1 MLSPALP
8 WKPLVRLLLL
18 TTLLWLLVGLATFAQ
33 SLWAGLASPRLAAWM
48 SLLEWGPWLVFSPL
62 IIHFALAAPITGRSW
77 RWALPLHLGASL
89 GVALAVNWMTMTA
102 SRIWAPQPFGARV
115 TAVRDAGEDGRP
127 VAGAVVNVGMGSPA
141 IFHAAVP
148 FEGPLPPEFEP
159 PDFIMQPPLTVI
171 LFMSARLT
179 LPIYGLIV
187 VGAHAWRHHR
197 IALERDGH
205 AVRAER
211 ELARAR
217 LAALQAQLQPHFLF
231 NSLNAISAF
240 IARRPAAAERMVC
253 ALSDLL
259 RAVLH
264 ASERTEIPLREEL
277 EFARRYLAVHQIRFE
292 ETLRIDWRIA
302 PGVGEAL
309 VPTLLLQPLIE
320 NALEHGLGG
329 SAGDLVIGAELHG
342 DRLRLAVIN
351 RSRHAA
357 APPPAGGSG
366 TRLGL
371 RNTRARLAALFG
383 SDHRLELIELAD
395 GARAE
400 VELPLRRSLA

>member
-1 MLSPALP
+1 MVAPPP
-8 WKPLVRLLLL
+8 WKNPGRVLLL

-33 SLWAGLASPRLAAWM
+33 SLWLGMASPRFAAWM
-48 SLLEWGPWLVFSPL
+48 SLIEWGPWLVFSPL
-62 IIHFALAAPITGRSW
+62 IIHLALLAPITGRSW
-77 RWALPLHLGASL
+77 RWAVPLHLGASL

-102 SRIWAPQPFGARV
+102 SRLWAPQPFGVSVTSARGV
-115 TAVRDAGEDGRP
+115 TAEPAPAAGL
-127 VAGAVVNVGMGSPA
+127 AFNTA
-141 IFHAAVP
+141 IGGPIVFHATAS
-148 FEGPLPPEFEP
+148 FDGPPPPAFDP
-159 PDFIMQPPLTVI
+159 PDFLAQPPLAVI

-197 IALERDGH
+197 IALEREGR
-205 AVRAER
+205 ARRAEH
-211 ELARAR
+211 ELVRAR

-240 IARRPAAAERMVC
+240 IARRPAAAENMVC
-253 ALSDLL
+253 ALSELL

-264 ASERTEIPLREEL
+264 ASERTEISLREEL

-292 ETLRIDWRIA
+292 ETLRVDWRIA
-302 PGVGEAL
+302 RGLDGAL
-309 VPTLLLQPLIE
+309 VPTLLLQPLLE

-329 SAGDLVIGAELHG
+329 SGGDVTIGAESDG
-342 DRLRLAVIN
+342 DRLRLAVTN
-351 RSRHAA
+351 RSIAA
-357 APPPAGGSG
+357 SPPAARSG

-371 RNTRARLAALFG
+371 RNTRARLEALFG
-383 SDHRLELIELAD
+383 AGYRLELIELAD

-400 VELPLRRSLA
+400 VELPLRRSEA